1 MPELITGISSVA
13 LVGSLDLA
21 FGDIMG
27 SCVFNLVILAL
38 MDPMNGKVSIFS
50 NAGKGHV
57 LSASFSV
64 LLIGVAALSIALA
77 GIIPTVFHI
86 SISTPIIFI
95 IYVVGMRT
103 LYRYEKGVIDEFVTE
118 AARELEYKDIDLRR
132 AIVLFAVNA
141 VFVIVAATFL
151 PFIAERI
158 AHMTGL
164 GTTFV
169 GSAFVAL
176 TTSLPE
182 VVISIA
188 ALRLGAIDMAIA
200 NMFGSNMFNIMV
212 LGVDDIFYL
221 RGDVFADVSSS
232 HIVTAMIAVVM
243 TSIAVIAL
251 TYRQTKN
258 ALLRF
263 GWGTFTI
270 LVIGLFNFVV
280 LYMMK

>member
-1 MPELITGISSVA
+1 MPELITGVSSVV

-38 MDPMNGKVSIFS
+38 MDPMNGKTPIF
-50 NAGKGHV
+50 NVAGRGHV

-64 LLIGVAALSIALA
+64 LLIGVAVISISLA

-86 SISTPIIFI
+86 SMSTPIIFI
-95 IYVVGMRT
+95 IYVVGMRS
-103 LYRYEKGVIDEFVTE
+103 LYKYEKTVIDEFVSG
-118 AARELEYKDIDLRR
+118 AAEELEYKDIALKK
-132 AIVLFAVNA
+132 AIVMFAVNA
-141 VFVIVAATFL
+141 VFVIAAAIFL
-151 PFIAERI
+151 PYIAERI

-182 VVISIA
+182 VVVSIA
-188 ALRLGAIDMAIA
+188 ALRLGALDMAIA

-212 LGVDDIFYL
+212 LGVDDIFYTS
-221 RGDVFADVSSS
+221 GSVFAGVSQS
-232 HIVTAMIAVVM
+232 HIVTGMIAVVM

-251 TYRQTKN
+251 IYRQTKS

-270 LVIGLFNFVV
+270 LIIGLLNFVV
-280 LYMMK
+280 LYMIR

>member
-1 MPELITGISSVA
+1 MPELITGVSSVA

-27 SCVFNLVILAL
+27 SCVFNLIILAL
-38 MDPMNGKVSIFS
+38 MDPMNGKTPMF
-50 NAGKGHV
+50 NAAGRGHV

-64 LLIGVAALSIALA
+64 LLIGVAAISISLA

-86 SISTPIIFI
+86 SMSTPVIFL
-95 IYVVGMRT
+95 IYVVGMRS
-103 LYRYEKGVIDEFVTE
+103 LYKYEKTVIDEFVSG
-118 AARELEYKDIDLRR
+118 AAEKHKYKDIALRR
-132 AIVLFAVNA
+132 AIALFAVNTA
-141 VFVIVAATFL
+141 FVIVAAIFL
-151 PFIAERI
+151 PFIAENI
-158 AHMTGL
+158 AHVTGL

-169 GSAFVAL
+169 GSAFVAM

-188 ALRLGAIDMAIA
+188 ALRLGALDMAIA

-212 LGVDDIFYL
+212 LGVDDIFYT
-221 RGDVFADVSSS
+221 RGSVFAAVSGS
-232 HIVTAMIAVVM
+232 HIVTAMIAVTM

-251 TYRQTKN
+251 IYRQTKN

-270 LVIGLFNFVV
+270 LIIGLLNFVV
-280 LYMMK
+280 LYLMK